1 MTGYEV
7 RDGGMASSK
16 GLQVGLEPWASEREM
31 YTLPAELS
39 AHTLMMICISL
50 SLAFSASFVGRGSGD
65 DRKGMA
71 RSKGLWVGLEPWA
84 AAVRTG
90 SL

>member
-16 GLQVGLEPWASEREM
+16 GLQVRLEPWASEREM
-31 YTLPAELS
+31 CTLPAELS
-39 AHTLMMICISL
+39 THTLMMICISL
-50 SLAFSASFVGRGSGD
+50 SLVFSASFAGQGSRD

-71 RSKGLWVGLEPWA
+71 RSKGLWVGLEPLA